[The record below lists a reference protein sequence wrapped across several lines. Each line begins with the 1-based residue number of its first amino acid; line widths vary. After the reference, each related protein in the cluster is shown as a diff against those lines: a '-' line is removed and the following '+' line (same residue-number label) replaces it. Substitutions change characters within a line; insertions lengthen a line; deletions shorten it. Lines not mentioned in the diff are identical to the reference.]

1 MNITVFAKKK
11 HTAEGKKFY
20 TYLAT
25 LKKKDGTEDVAQV
38 RFTDDAGNPDPAKC
52 PMNIIF
58 DKASGNISK
67 RTYTK
72 EDTGEIMEARTL
84 WIKSWK
90 EGEPYIDTSLD
101 DYDL

>member
-1 MNITVFAKKK
+1 MKITVFAKKK

-20 TYLAT
+20 TYLTT
-25 LKKKDGTEDVAQV
+25 LHKKDGSEQVAQV
-38 RFTDDAGNPDPAKC
+38 RFTDDAGHPDPAKC

-58 DKASGNISK
+58 DKASGNLSK
-67 RTYTK
+67 REYTR

-84 WIKSWK
+84 WIKAWK

-101 DYDL
+101 DYE